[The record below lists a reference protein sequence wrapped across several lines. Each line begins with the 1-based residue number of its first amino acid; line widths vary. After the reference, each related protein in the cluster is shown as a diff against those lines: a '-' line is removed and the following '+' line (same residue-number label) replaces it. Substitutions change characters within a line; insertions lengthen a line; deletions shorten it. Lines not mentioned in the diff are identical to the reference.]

1 MSSPATVSLEKLSI
15 SELRDRVGG
24 LVLALDQLRAEHAAL
39 QDRAEAQQARLA
51 AMQVEN
57 QALRDEVAR
66 LKGLPPR
73 PPLRPSGMEKATGGS
88 SGVGPGGKRSR
99 RRRGAKRDREAMT
112 AEVVVKAAPP
122 PGSRFKGYQ
131 DILVRELILRAEVV
145 RYRRERWVTPSGET
159 VLAPLPAG
167 IVGGFGP
174 GLRRFLLVAHAQG
187 QVTTERLVAVLA
199 GIGIEISK
207 RQVVRLL
214 TSRLDDLIA
223 EDREVLRAGLA
234 TAGWVTVDDTAARH
248 ARQDGFT
255 TQIGDDRFTT
265 FRTGRSKS
273 RQAFLSTLRA
283 GHGAYV
289 INTAALDYMRGRALA
304 GSVIDLLAAH
314 PVKVLA
320 DEAAWTAHLAGL
332 GIDRL
337 AVTPDPVRI
346 ATEGALWGTIQARGL
361 LPGTVIVSDDAG
373 QFRLGAHALCW
384 VHAER
389 LVHKLVPTTEE
400 QRRTIEV
407 TRSL

>member
-1 MSSPATVSLEKLSI
+1 MLPVIGADPRAAQLWQRAGHGSHSPMSPPATVSLEKLSI

-51 AMQVEN
+51 ALQVEN

-88 SGVGPGGKRSR
+88 SEAGKSGKRSR
-99 RRRGAKRDREAMT
+99 RRRGAKRDREAVT

-131 DILVRELILRAEVV
+131 DILVRELTLTPAVV
-145 RYRRERWVTPSGET
+145 RYRRERWATPSGET

-187 QVTTERLVAVLA
+187 QVTTERLASLLA

-234 TAGWVTVDDTAARH
+234 TARWVTVGDTRARH

-255 TQIGDDRFTT
+255 TQIGDDRFTA
-265 FRTGRSKS
+265 FRTGPAKS
-273 RQAFLSTLRA
+273 RLAFLSTLQA
-283 GHGAYV
+283 GHGEYV
-289 INTAALDYMRGRALA
+289 INTAALDYMRGRPLA
-304 GSVIDLLAAH
+304 EPVIDLLAAH
-314 PVKVLA
+314 PVKVFA
-320 DEAAWTAHLAGL
+320 DKATWMAHLAAL

-337 AVTPDPVRI
+337 AVTP
-346 ATEGALWGTIQARGL
+346 
-361 LPGTVIVSDDAG
+361 
-373 QFRLGAHALCW
+373 
-384 VHAER
+384 
-389 LVHKLVPTTEE
+389 
-400 QRRTIEV
+400 
-407 TRSL
+407 